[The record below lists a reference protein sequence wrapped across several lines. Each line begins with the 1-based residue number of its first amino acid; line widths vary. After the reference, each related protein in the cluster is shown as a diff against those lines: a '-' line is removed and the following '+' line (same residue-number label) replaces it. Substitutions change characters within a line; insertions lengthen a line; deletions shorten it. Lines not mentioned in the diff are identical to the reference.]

1 MRFLL
6 AAIVVAAL
14 GWSGY
19 WFVGQHGLQTAFVS
33 WFDARRAEGW
43 VAETSDLGI
52 RGFPNRFDIGFSN
65 LMLADPETGLAW
77 QAPFFQILMLS
88 YRPNHAIAVWPDE
101 QLISTPVEKYRVA
114 SNDMR
119 ASLVIA
125 PNRSLAPERSTL
137 TAAFLRITPETRPDE
152 TTALSALTLATE
164 RQEGNRYRLG
174 LSAEGLTLS
183 PLWRT
188 RLDRQN
194 RLPGQISGLHAD
206 LDVTFDKPW
215 DRTAIEDARPQPTAI
230 RLSLVDAKWGQLHLQ
245 AAGAVSVT
253 SEGFPE
259 GEITLKA
266 RNWREMLALAT
277 ASGALSQSLAQT
289 LDNGLSLIAQMN
301 GNPQTMDV
309 PLTFRNGRTL
319 LGPIPLG
326 PAPVLRL
333 R

>member
-14 GWSGY
+14 GWFGY
-19 WFVGQHGLQTAFVS
+19 WFIGQHSLQTAFSS
-33 WFDARRAEGW
+33 WLDARRIEGW
-43 VAETSDLGI
+43 VAETSDLRI
-52 RGFPNRFDIGFSN
+52 QGFPNRFDIGFSD

-88 YRPNHAIAVWPDE
+88 YRPNHAIAVWPEE
-101 QLISTPVEKYRVA
+101 QLIATPVEKYRVQ

-125 PNRSLAPERSTL
+125 PDTRLAPERGTL
-137 TAAFLRITPETRPDE
+137 TAEFLRITPAGRPDD
-152 TTALSALTLATE
+152 TTALSALTLAAE
-164 RQEGNRYRLG
+164 RQEGTRYRLG

-183 PLWRT
+183 PQWRA
-188 RLDRQN
+188 RLDPQD

-215 DRTAIEDARPQPTAI
+215 DRTAIEQSRPQPTAI
-230 RLSLVDAKWGQLHLQ
+230 RLSLADAKWGQLHLQ
-245 AAGAVSVT
+245 AAGAVTVT
-253 SEGFPE
+253 DEGFPE

-266 RNWREMLALAT
+266 RNWRDMLELAT
-277 ASGALSQSLAQT
+277 ASGALPQSLAQT
-289 LDNGLSLIAQMN
+289 LESGLSLIAQMN
-301 GNPQTMDV
+301 GNPQTLDV